1 MSACHAGSSRRSFSE
16 DGNLVKAGWA
26 FFERD
31 FEIDD
36 EYDDEDDDGAP
47 HT

>member
-1 MSACHAGSSRRSFSE
+1 VKNERLPRR
-16 DGNLVKAGWA
+16 NLVKAGWA